1 MNFSDVLASSVHDM
15 KNSLGMLLN
24 SLGELL
30 DDPRNHIDDRHKA
43 SLLAL
48 QVQRANSNLVQLLS
62 LYKLDRH
69 QLGPDIREHNARDFV
84 DEIQAENAAL
94 MARLQVEL
102 RCDCDPWA
110 SGYFDDSLV
119 RGVLNSVIG
128 NAQRYT
134 RSQILLRA
142 DNEDGYLVFRV
153 EDDGAGFPPS
163 MLEQTTSIG
172 AGINDRGQTHLGL
185 YFAARVAELHRN
197 DGRQGSIRLTNQQQ
211 LQGGCFEL
219 RLP

>member
-1 MNFSDVLASSVHDM
+1 MKFSDILASSVHDM

-30 DDPRNHIDDRHKA
+30 DDPRNRIADRRQA

-62 LYKLDRH
+62 LYKLDRD
-69 QLGPDIREHNARDFV
+69 QLGPDIREHNAQDFI
-84 DEIQAENAAL
+84 DEIIAENTAL
-94 MARLQVEL
+94 MARLDIDL
-102 RCDCDPWA
+102 RCDCDPYA
-110 SGYFDDSLV
+110 TGYFDDSLV

-134 RSQILLRA
+134 KSRILLRA
-142 DNEDGYLVFRV
+142 DIEDGYLVFRV
-153 EDDGAGFPPS
+153 EDDGDGFPPS
-163 MLEQTTSIG
+163 MLAQQATEG
-172 AGINDRGQTHLGL
+172 AGTGERTQLGL
-185 YFAARVAELHRN
+185 YFAAEVARLHRV
-197 DGRQGSIRLTNQQQ
+197 DGREGSIRLANHQQ
-211 LQGGCFEL
+211 LSGGCFEL